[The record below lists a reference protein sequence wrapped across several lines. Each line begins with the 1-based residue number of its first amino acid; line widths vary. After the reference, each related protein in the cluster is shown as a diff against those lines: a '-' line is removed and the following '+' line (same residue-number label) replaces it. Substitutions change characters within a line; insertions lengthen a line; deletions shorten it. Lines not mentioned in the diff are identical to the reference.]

1 LFLKRGLTPIVP
13 RLFSDCSGSGIFDPP
28 QGSQVSRASTL
39 RTFEARSIP
48 ATCLHPGVKMVVTA
62 TMISAVPAV
71 EFDAALLRRLAK
83 SGPRYTS
90 YPTAD
95 RFSESFGY
103 RDYLQ
108 AVAGLRTR
116 GGRNPLSIY
125 LHIPFCE
132 SVCYYCACNKI
143 VTKIRDKAVTYLSYL
158 KREIELQ
165 GRLFE
170 GMNHVSQLH
179 LGGGTPTYI
188 SNAQMGDL
196 IAQLRRWFQ
205 FAPDN
210 VGEYSIEVDPR
221 TVSPERVHVLRQQGF
236 NRISL
241 GVQDFDPDVQ
251 KAVHRIQPVEQTLV
265 ILEAARAARFRSIS
279 IDLIYGLPKQN
290 VISMAQTL
298 AKVIHAAPDRIAIYN
313 YAHLPHLFKPQR
325 RIVEDDL
332 PPAEAKLDMLS
343 LCIRRLTDAG
353 YVYIGMDHFA
363 KPTDDLAVAQRQ
375 GRLHRNFQGYSTHA
389 DADLIAC
396 GVSAIGAIGAT
407 YSQNMKTLDAYY
419 ERLDRKELP
428 IARGITLT
436 MDDAVRR
443 VVIQMLMCNFELSMA
458 SIETV
463 YPITFKTYF
472 AAELEQLKVLEQDGL
487 LTMVD
492 EWIGVSPRG
501 RLLIRNICMVF
512 DRYLQ
517 HRPEPQRY
525 SKTV

>member
-1 LFLKRGLTPIVP
+1 M
-13 RLFSDCSGSGIFDPP
+13 
-28 QGSQVSRASTL
+28 VSV
-39 RTFEARSIP
+39 I
-48 ATCLHPGVKMVVTA
+48 
-62 TMISAVPAV
+62 PAV
-71 EFDAALLRRLAK
+71 EFDAGLLRRLAQ

-95 RFSESFGY
+95 RFTEGFGY

-116 GGRNPLSIY
+116 GSRNPFSIY

-143 VTKIRDKAVTYLSYL
+143 VTKNREKAATYLSYL
-158 KREIELQ
+158 KHEIEMQ

-170 GMNHVSQLH
+170 GMNQVNQLH
-179 LGGGTPTYI
+179 LGGGTPTYL
-188 SNAQMGDL
+188 SDAQMGDL
-196 IAQLRRWFQ
+196 MSHLRRWFQ

-210 VGEYSIEVDPR
+210 VGEYAIEVDPR

-251 KAVHRIQPVEQTLV
+251 KAVHRIQPVEETLAV
-265 ILEAARAARFRSIS
+265 IEAARAAQFRSIS

-290 VISMAQTL
+290 VITMAQTL
-298 AKVIHAAPDRIAIYN
+298 SKVIHASPDRIAIYN

-325 RIVEDDL
+325 RIDEADL
-332 PPAEAKLDMLS
+332 PTPEAKLDMLALS
-343 LCIRRLTDAG
+343 IRRLTDAG

-389 DADLIAC
+389 DADLISC
-396 GVSAIGAIGAT
+396 GISAIGSIGAT
-407 YSQNMKTLDAYY
+407 YSQNVKTLDAYY
-419 ERLDRKELP
+419 DKLDRNELP
-428 IARGITLT
+428 IARGIKLT

-472 AAELEQLKVLEQDGL
+472 AVELERLRALELDGL
-487 LTMVD
+487 LTIGD
-492 EWIGVSPRG
+492 EWIGVTAKG

-517 HRPEPQRY
+517 LRPEPQRY